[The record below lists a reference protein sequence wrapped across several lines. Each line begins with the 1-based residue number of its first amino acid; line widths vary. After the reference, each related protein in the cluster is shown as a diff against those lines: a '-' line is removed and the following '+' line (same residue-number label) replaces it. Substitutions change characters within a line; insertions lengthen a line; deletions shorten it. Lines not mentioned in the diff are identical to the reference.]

1 MAVAKGAATSTG
13 RQDSTPDGRSEPVQR
28 FAVARFRQEEKGYRG
43 VPRESANA
51 EEARGLIDSE
61 ERVAAPE
68 HSAMARLGGR
78 DRGRRSVPERRPD
91 DTRDALRVVGHLQG
105 PKGSAS
111 QAGGE
116 PEQGQ
121 ECAQSEEDD
130 DDLCL
135 SD

>member
-1 MAVAKGAATSTG
+1 MAVSPRGAATSTG

-61 ERVAAPE
+61 ERLAAAEQSP
-68 HSAMARLGGR
+68 MARFCGR
-78 DRGRRSVPERRPD
+78 DGRGRSLPERRAD

-105 PKGSAS
+105 PTGTAS
-111 QAGGE
+111 QAGGGAGPG
-116 PEQGQ
+116 PESPERG
-121 ECAQSEEDD
+121 
-130 DDLCL
+130 
-135 SD
+135 